1 MQPGIVNNV
10 TRFFTYIVSKNGES
24 LKKMMACVVL
34 VAKRS
39 GKCPSPTDVFA
50 GKFLSLPMTETR
62 LHIRAGTSVER
73 NFTVIMKTIMKNH
86 NKLKDALIN
95 AQHFVILDLVLLVL
109 QLLTI
114 FVHAAKLN
122 KWVDVETR
130 LSAWKYVAKNSIVV
144 SIIVLQLVIL
154 GIVTSVMKSLSKL
167 VFVNGNW

>member
-1 MQPGIVNNV
+1 
-10 TRFFTYIVSKNGES
+10 
-24 LKKMMACVVL
+24 MMACVVL

-39 GKCPSPTDVFA
+39 GKCPSPTDAFVE
-50 GKFLSLPMTETR
+50 KFMSLPMTETI

-73 NFTVIMKTIMKNH
+73 NFTVIMKTIIKNR
-86 NKLKDALIN
+86 NKLKNALIN

-109 QLLTI
+109 QLLTT
-114 FVHAAKLN
+114 FVHAEKLN
-122 KWVDVETR
+122 KWVDVETC

-154 GIVTSVMKSLSKL
+154 GIVTNVMKLLSKL

>member
-1 MQPGIVNNV
+1 
-10 TRFFTYIVSKNGES
+10 
-24 LKKMMACVVL
+24 
-34 VAKRS
+34 
-39 GKCPSPTDVFA
+39 
-50 GKFLSLPMTETR
+50 
-62 LHIRAGTSVER
+62 
-73 NFTVIMKTIMKNH
+73 MKNH

-167 VFVNGNW
+167 VFVNGNWWGRYLAIMNMVKEANILVIKCVEKYWAVEITTVLGFVIQVIAILAQWVQMLLSFAPAEKFQFLT